1 MSRPWMPLYVGDY
14 LADTA
19 HLRAAEH
26 GAYLLLMMHYWS
38 KKALPSD
45 DESLARIAR
54 MTLGEWRKARPVIA
68 PFFGENWKH
77 KRIEFELTEA
87 ARIADA
93 GRKGGIAS
101 GQSRRSKTERPL
113 NDRST
118 KQPKSFNDQPND
130 LRTNDEAL
138 QSQKKDSEAIASG
151 AKAPRDYRADLFG
164 RGLKTLAEMTGKTPD
179 SCRSTVGKWLK
190 LVEDEAIHVLAAIDD
205 CERNRYADPVGR
217 IFKTLQMHRTNDGK
231 IGKNGGRTNPFGPAL
246 DRLAE
251 SFELAAGGDD
261 ETGKAP
267 PRLLSHG

>member
-26 GAYLLLMMHYWS
+26 GAYLLMMMHYWS
-38 KKALPSD
+38 KKGLPTD
-45 DESLARIAR
+45 DEALARIAR
-54 MTLGEWRKARPVIA
+54 MSIGEWRKARPTIA
-68 PFFGENWKH
+68 PFFGEDWKH

-113 NDRST
+113 NGRST
-118 KQPKSFNDQPND
+118 KPPKSFNDPPND
-130 LRTNDEAL
+130 PRTNDEAL
-138 QSQKKDSEAIASG
+138 HSQKKETDANASG
-151 AKAPRDYRADLFG
+151 AEAPRDYRADLFG
-164 RGLKTLAEMTGKTPD
+164 RGLKSLAEMTGKTPD

-190 LVEDEAIHVLAAIDD
+190 LVNDEAIHVLGAIDD
-205 CERNRYADPVGR
+205 CYRNRQANPVGW
-217 IFKTLQMHRTNDGK
+217 IFKVLQTHGANNGT
-231 IGKNGGRTNPFGPAL
+231 IGKNGSRVNPFGPAL
-246 DRLAE
+246 DRLE
-251 SFELAAGGDD
+251 QGFERAAGGDD
-261 ETGKAP
+261 ETRETS